1 MHDNGFAGRLDFNQ
15 YTREI
20 NVFDVLLEVQ
30 SSVRYRDKRIIYLG
44 ALNSKTAIFAQA
56 LQSVR
61 NHRDVSQYDML
72 FFLYT
77 PTGPGWCRL
86 KTGTTAG

>member
-15 YTREI
+15 YTRVI

-30 SSVRYRDKRIIYLG
+30 SPVRYRDKRIIYLG

-56 LQSVR
+56 LKPVLR
-61 NHRDVSQYDML
+61 
-72 FFLYT
+72 
-77 PTGPGWCRL
+77 
-86 KTGTTAG
+86 